1 MEAGLGTNRTVT
13 CSLAVMLLLRVA
25 GCAEGVRIRALEVPL
40 VALQKDEVRLR
51 CDYEDEGGS
60 SLYTLKWYK
69 DGREFYRHQPGI
81 SPHTPDHRCLDRYS
95 YHVDGVSVDC
105 WVSSEREVVLREVT
119 TTTSGE
125 YQCEV
130 IGEHPKFRKE
140 VRSARLTVFT
150 EALREP
156 RILGAKESYRA
167 EDSVLLNCSSTN
179 TQYLPVLS
187 WTLNDTPVSKRHVR
201 SYEGGRILGLQLQVS
216 RDLFQQGVIS
226 LTCTSTLGSLH
237 TRSTQVT
244 LPNPDYLHA
253 EEYYYN
259 AGVQKVCRWTNESLL
274 LVLMLLFPVHLG
286 Y

>member
-1 MEAGLGTNRTVT
+1 F
-13 CSLAVMLLLRVA
+13 
-25 GCAEGVRIRALEVPL
+25 IR
-40 VALQKDEVRLR
+40 
-51 CDYEDEGGS
+51 S
-60 SLYTLKWYK
+60 SLL
-69 DGREFYRHQPGI
+69 PL
-81 SPHTPDHRCLDRYS
+81 PP
-95 YHVDGVSVDC
+95 
-105 WVSSEREVVLREVT
+105 
-119 TTTSGE
+119 
-125 YQCEV
+125 
-130 IGEHPKFRKE
+130 FRPCFPPFP
-140 VRSARLTVFT
+140 A

-253 EEYYYN
+253 EEY
-259 AGVQKVCRWTNESLL
+259 
-274 LVLMLLFPVHLG
+274 
-286 Y
+286 